1 MSPRM
6 SISSKDHFK
15 GSDGEN
21 IVDEEGDPENPL
33 MDMQCKPSI
42 TKSNKKFSEVSSD
55 KTRKS
60 GYFNGSGVNMPNS
73 IGMRGRMNTDR
84 KSIGGIP

>member
-1 MSPRM
+1 VV
-6 SISSKDHFK
+6 SKDIFK

-21 IVDEEGDPENPL
+21 IIDEEGDPENPL
-33 MDMQCKPSI
+33 SQMQCKPSI
-42 TKSNKKFSEVSSD
+42 TKSNQKFSDNDSA

-60 GYFNGSGVNMPNS
+60 GYNPGVNNSMHHS
-73 IGMRGRMNTDR
+73 IGVRGRMNTER